1 MLAMFAKFFVQYT
14 VASSYDALLFELSL
28 IDMHCN
34 STRTGLGLEVC
45 ACTASPPYVRK
56 KNLFHKLIRMIRIFM
71 LKIFVA
77 MKYF

>member
-1 MLAMFAKFFVQYT
+1 MLEMFAKFFVQCT
-14 VASSYDALLFELSL
+14 VASYDALLFELLL
-28 IDMHCN
+28 IDTHRN
-34 STRTGLGLEVC
+34 STRTGLGLEVR

-56 KNLFHKLIRMIRIFM
+56 KSLFHKLIRMIRIIM